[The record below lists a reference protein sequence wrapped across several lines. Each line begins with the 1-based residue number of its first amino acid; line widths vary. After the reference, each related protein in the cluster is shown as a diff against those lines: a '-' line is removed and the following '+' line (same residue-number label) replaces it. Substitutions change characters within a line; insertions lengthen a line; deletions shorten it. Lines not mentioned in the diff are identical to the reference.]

1 MDRNIDQNIKHLFLR
16 KKQNLNFNGREQGI
30 KEEFKRD
37 KQRPKTL
44 LSSFFNYQIKDQ
56 IHQYHGLIKA
66 DVER

>member
-1 MDRNIDQNIKHLFLR
+1 MDRNIDQNIKHLCLR
-16 KKQNLNFNGREQGI
+16 KKQNIKSNGREQGI

-44 LSSFFNYQIKDQ
+44 LSSYFKYQKKEQ